1 MKKCICAPSNI
12 CGEQDEGTALKFETD
27 RIIVKGF
34 LFILTVRISRA
45 RLNASPDTER
55 AICFQ
60 KSWRTGKVLTNERK
74 GWGKECSKHDLS

>member
-1 MKKCICAPSNI
+1 MKKCICAPINI
-12 CGEQDEGTALKFETD
+12 CGEQDEGIALKFEID

-55 AICFQ
+55 AIFFQ
-60 KSWRTGKVLTNERK
+60 KSWRRGKVLTDERK
-74 GWGKECSKHDLS
+74 GWGKESDNYKSV